1 MDAAIDAMQRMGFPE
16 KVVCRRV
23 KKLLREY
30 GGDEGWTFIED
41 AYYTVLIESL
51 LNEQEEEANKEK
63 RTMGQNELECALCV
77 EKDTVGA
84 IGCGHSDSGLLD
96 NTSSLSPPSMIPSP
110 PSLTVLPKTRKHYS
124 GWVVCDDEEDDFIEL
139 TPA

>member
-41 AYYTVLIESL
+41 AYYTVLVESL

-63 RTMGQNELECALCV
+63 RTIGQKKLE
-77 EKDTVGA
+77 DTVGA
-84 IGCGHSDSGLLD
+84 IGSGHSDSGRLD

-110 PSLTVLPKTRKHYS
+110 PSLTVPPKTRKHYS